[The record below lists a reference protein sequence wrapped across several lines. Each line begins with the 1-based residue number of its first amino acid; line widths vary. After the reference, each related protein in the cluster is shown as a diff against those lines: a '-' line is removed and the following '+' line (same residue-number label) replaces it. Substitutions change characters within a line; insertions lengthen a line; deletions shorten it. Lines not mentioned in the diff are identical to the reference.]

1 MENRILNVLLT
12 EIFGSERERDIL
24 YWRRG
29 GWGDSQRNKIGQES
43 CFYEAGGC
51 GAVDTGVGEA
61 EAWERTDKW

>member
-12 EIFGSERERDIL
+12 EIFGSEREGHTIL
-24 YWRRG
+24 EERR
-29 GWGDSQRNKIGQES
+29 WGDSQRNKVGQES
-43 CFYEAGGC
+43 CFSEAGAC